1 MPLISDEQTNALG
14 SVGTLPEPPADA
26 ASGDGVASVIGAA
39 FRLENTVGS
48 FLAQEDGVD
57 ADPVE
62 GYSPFEA
69 DATGTLPIA
78 GYERYSDRFIHVQS
92 PAETERL
99 IAQIDRE
106 NKDRET
112 LRAAGGWG
120 YAASFAA
127 GMLDPLVLLPV
138 GGQIKVGY
146 GVGKTALRAA
156 RAGAVGATVTE
167 GALHATQETRTAAE
181 SVVAIGGATFLSGV
195 LGGAVGKYLSKRQF
209 DDLAKQVEKDL
220 VPPPDDVP
228 DPWTPFESSVGARQA
243 DNSTLDD
250 NTLVGALGLEKKL
263 AFASP
268 IMRVL
273 NSPSNEVRKAAQLL
287 AEVPVDLVKNADGIA
302 TPISV
307 ETRVKFHQA
316 TLNDAYS
323 KLDELFVRYAT
334 GEAGGGRLSATRIA
348 AMDALGRARGRRMN
362 YGQFRAEVGRAMR
375 RADDSDI
382 PEVKEAAEYF
392 RRTVFDPLKRE
403 AIDAGLLP
411 EDVGVDTALS
421 YLTRVYDTT
430 KIVNERPTFKGRI
443 VDWLMERRSEVENT
457 RAEREADLAS
467 ALQRAEK
474 LDDPDRVTRVQA
486 RIDKMRD
493 DLSLED
499 LEDIE
504 LESIA
509 DEIIDTILQTPDGR
523 VPYQAT
529 RLNRGPLKERTFTI
543 DDERIE
549 DFLLSDIDLVS
560 EFYVRTIAP
569 DVELAKAFGTPEIDG
584 TIAKVNDDYT
594 RTINAAK
601 SDSQRKKIDAQ
612 RRKDIRD
619 LEAMRDRLRGTFG
632 APADPYHPVIRAA
645 RGVRTLN
652 YLRILGGVLISS
664 LTDVARP
671 VMTEGLWRSFKHGVV
686 PLVTNLRAVRLAGRE
701 AKLAGTALDMVMDTR
716 ALQLADL
723 GDGYGRY
730 SRAENAL
737 QGMANTFSLVN
748 LMSPWNAAMK
758 QWSATI
764 IGSRIIDA
772 AKRIKAGKASKA
784 DIKKLASSG
793 IDYGRAMSIADMFE
807 QFGQSKG
814 TVRIADTARWTD
826 REAVEAFRGALQ
838 KDVDRTII
846 TPGVGDR
853 PLWMSSELG
862 KVVGQFR
869 SFAFASTQR
878 LLISGL
884 QRKDLATANGAALM
898 LALGA
903 GVYWSKT
910 RLAGMEPSDNPRVW
924 VAEAVDRSGM
934 LGWLFDLNG
943 MVEKV
948 TRGAIGANA
957 LTGGPTLS
965 RYAVRNA
972 VGSVLG
978 PTFGLGEDAFR
989 VAGAAATGELKRSD
1003 IRAARR
1009 LLPYQNLWYIRGL
1022 LNALEDE
1029 TAEELEVKGR

>member
-1 MPLISDEQTNALG
+1 MAR
-14 SVGTLPEPPADA
+14 LPQPPANA
-26 ASGDGVASVIGAA
+26 ASDGDDYSVADTIGAA
-39 FRLENTVGS
+39 FRLENTIGS
-48 FLAQEDGVD
+48 FLAREDSVD
-57 ADPVE
+57 AEPVAD
-62 GYSPFEA
+62 YTPFEP
-69 DATGTLPIA
+69 DATGALPIA
-78 GYERYSDRFIHVQS
+78 GYEGYADRFVHVQS

-99 IAQIDRE
+99 ISQIDRE
-106 NKDRET
+106 GKDKAI

-127 GMLDPLVLLPV
+127 GMLDPLILIPV
-138 GGQIKVGY
+138 GGQIKVGA
-146 GVGKTALRAA
+146 GVLKTGLQAA
-156 RAGAVGATVTE
+156 RAGAIGATITE
-167 GALHATQETRTAAE
+167 GALHATQETRTAEE
-181 SVVAIGGATFLSGV
+181 SVVAIGGATFLSGI
-195 LGGAVGKYLSKRQF
+195 LGGVAGKYLTKPQF
-209 DDLAKQVEKDL
+209 DDLSKRVEKDL
-220 VPPPDDVP
+220 APPPDDVV

-243 DNSTLDD
+243 DNTTIED
-250 NTLVGALGLEKKL
+250 NTLVSALSLEKRL

-273 NSPSNEVRKAAQLL
+273 NSPSNEVRKAAQVL
-287 AEVPVDLVKNADGIA
+287 AEVPVDLAKNADGIA

-316 TLNDAYS
+316 ALNDAYTA
-323 KLDELFVRYAT
+323 LDREFVKYAT
-334 GEAGGGRLSATRIA
+334 GNPDGGRLRATGIA
-348 AMDALGRARGRRMN
+348 LADKVRKTGRRMTYN
-362 YGQFRAEVGRAMR
+362 QFRAEVGRAMR
-375 RADDSDI
+375 RGDQSET
-382 PEVKEAAEYF
+382 PEVQAAAEYF
-392 RRTVFDPLKRE
+392 RNRVFEPLKRE
-403 AIDAGLLP
+403 AIEAGLLP
-411 EDVGVDTALS
+411 EDVDVDTALS

-430 KIVNERPTFKGRI
+430 KIVKERPTFKARI
-443 VDWLMERRSEVENT
+443 TDWLMDRRDEVSRT
-457 RAEREADLAS
+457 KAEREADLS
-467 ALQRAEK
+467 AALRRAETAGDAEVIGK
-474 LDDPDRVTRVQA
+474 IEA
-486 RIDKMRD
+486 RIDKMRE
-493 DLSLED
+493 DLSLAG

-504 LESIA
+504 LEDIA
-509 DEIIDTILQTPDGR
+509 DQIIDTILQTPDGR

-529 RLNRGPLKERTFTI
+529 RLNRGPLKERTFSI
-543 DDERIE
+543 EDERIE
-549 DFLLSDIDLVS
+549 DFLLSDIELVS

-594 RTINAAK
+594 RTINKAT
-601 SDSQRKKIDAQ
+601 SDRQRKKVDAQ
-612 RRKDIRD
+612 RRADIRD

-632 APADPYHPVIRAA
+632 SPADPYHPVIRAA

-664 LTDVARP
+664 MTDVARP

-686 PLVTNLRAVRLAGRE
+686 PLVTNLRSVRLAGHE

-730 SRAENAL
+730 SRIETGL

-748 LMSPWNAAMK
+748 MMSPWNAAMK

-764 IGSRIIDA
+764 IGSRIIDT
-772 AKRIKAGKASKA
+772 AKRVKAGKATKP

-793 IDYGRAMSIADMFE
+793 INYGRAVAIADMFE
-807 QFGQSKG
+807 KFGQSNG

-846 TPGVGDR
+846 TPGIGDR
-853 PLWMSSELG
+853 PLWMSNELG

-878 LLISGL
+878 MLISGL

-910 RLAGMEPSDNPRVW
+910 RLAGKEPSDNPRVW
-924 VAEAVDRSGM
+924 VAEAVDRSGIT
-934 LGWLFDLNG
+934 GWLFDLNG

-948 TRGAIGANA
+948 SRGAIGANA

-1029 TAEELEVKGR
+1029 TAEELELKGR